1 MIFWRLLHV
10 PKNIHVIEKV
20 FLTFVHM
27 DVFIIC
33 VNDYVITLLRFR
45 LSVEV
50 GLMLTFPLIL
60 ALLVEVN
67 ELYGG
72 AASTGPMSPCSA
84 SIAFALLFPTMIT
97 SFLLGFGSTLGLPFP
112 FAFE

>member
-1 MIFWRLLHV
+1 MVFWRLLQV

-20 FLTFVHM
+20 FLTSVHM

-33 VNDYVITLLRFR
+33 IDDYVIMLLSFR
-45 LSVEV
+45 LSDEV

-67 ELYGG
+67 EVFGG
-72 AASTGPMSPCSA
+72 AAFARPMSPRSV
-84 SIAFALLFPTMIT
+84 SIAL
-97 SFLLGFGSTLGLPFP
+97 
-112 FAFE
+112 